1 MEEKI
6 KYLIAENTLQT
17 SAHAESIRNNQLQL
31 GQAQERIREKESQLK
46 QLTLREELTRE
57 EADKFQT
64 LYRRELSKIEELE
77 KSIRSNGYE
86 CDLKNSGSIQ
96 VPIGKSKQKIILKI

>member
-31 GQAQERIREKESQLK
+31 GHAHERIREKES
-46 QLTLREELTRE
+46 
-57 EADKFQT
+57 
-64 LYRRELSKIEELE
+64 
-77 KSIRSNGYE
+77 
-86 CDLKNSGSIQ
+86 
-96 VPIGKSKQKIILKI
+96 